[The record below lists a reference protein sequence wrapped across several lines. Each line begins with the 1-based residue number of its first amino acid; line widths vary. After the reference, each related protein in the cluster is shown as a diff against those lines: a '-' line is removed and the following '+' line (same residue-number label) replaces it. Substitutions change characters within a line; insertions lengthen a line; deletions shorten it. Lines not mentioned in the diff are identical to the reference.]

1 MRNGPGLQQVTTQE
15 LAAHRARVLGAN
27 DAIYN
32 PLFDSANYPAA
43 GTTQLNFFS
52 SNIGVGTTTAPG
64 ATGAKTEADTNMT
77 NASSLPAFTRFYCT
91 GIEVQVIPGLN
102 PGRGGALDA
111 SAGNFVNDVFAI
123 GKAGWLKFFVGQ
135 RVYCLDGPL
144 WNFTSTAGL
153 GGFAAVTSATTAA
166 ASLYSE
172 IGYARFVGQAY
183 TIVPVYLEAN
193 QNFGVQLNWPAA
205 IATPSTQIARIFV
218 RLRGRLIRAAQ

>member
-15 LAAHRARVLGAN
+15 LAAHRARVLGQN

-52 SNIGVGTTTAPG
+52 SPIGGGTTTAPG
-64 ATGAKTEADTNMT
+64 ATGPKTEADTNMT
-77 NASSLPAFTRFYCT
+77 NASSLPAFTRFYAT
-91 GIEVQVIPGLN
+91 GIEIQVIPGTN
-102 PGRGGALDA
+102 PGRGGVADA
-111 SAGNFVNDVFAI
+111 TAGNFVNDVFAI

-144 WNFTSTAGL
+144 WNFASTGGL
-153 GGFAAVTSATTAA
+153 GGFAAAATNTTAA
-166 ASLYSE
+166 ATLYSE
-172 IGYARFVGQAY
+172 IAYARFVGQAY

-193 QNFGVQLNWPAA
+193 QNFGVQLNWPVA
-205 IATPSTQIARIFV
+205 IATPSTAIARLFV